1 MPATTPENIVTNIH
15 HFFMHQIITE
25 RVKWPQV
32 ELVISLVEGKRDRDV
47 LYGIENCIV
56 DSKSYGNTTIITLE
70 YGLKMISAGK
80 ESQRD
85 ATVNQ
90 EFGHFTSYGKV

>member
-1 MPATTPENIVTNIH
+1 
-15 HFFMHQIITE
+15 MHQIITE

-70 YGLKMISAGK
+70 YGLKMISGFNPVMVFSRERITK
-80 ESQRD
+80 RCDSES
-85 ATVNQ
+85 
-90 EFGHFTSYGKV
+90 S